1 MLNINENMKSIR
13 FFYSL
18 SCALAASLM
27 AVSAFAQ
34 SASQVF
40 TIKGSIPGIKN
51 GTKVSLKSQENGKDI
66 QVECLSH
73 GSSFTLQGH
82 VSGTILVQLQIN
94 DKPQNEY
101 LQDEFP
107 RDRGGHFMLEAA
119 DYTVSAACFD
129 SIPLNYDFGNVTMVR
144 EKNLKIAGGKA
155 QQQYQEW
162 ADATY
167 DARLKAKLLNKQ
179 YRDARFRDKKEG
191 GSDTLTMH
199 RLQPLI
205 ENAEVAEEK
214 MTEDFVAV
222 HPDYAVSLL
231 LQESKM
237 ENPFAFTAEQ
247 YDKLLSK
254 FANNDDQVRYDHF
267 VKKVEEMKAY
277 VKGLPY
283 KDLLL
288 ETTDGKPVHLKEVVI
303 PGRYNFIDFWAS
315 WCGPCRAA
323 IPSVKQL
330 QQKLGDK
337 LNIISIS
344 VDKKRQN
351 WEKAMKEENM
361 PWQQYQVPQSSM
373 KALKDGYY
381 IRYIPSLVV
390 IDPDGN
396 IQLYKSNPDKAH
408 SYLEDKLK

>member
-18 SCALAASLM
+18 SCALAASLV

-40 TIKGSIPGIKN
+40 TIKGTIPGIKN
-51 GTKVSLKSQENGKDI
+51 GTKVSLKSMESGKDI
-66 QVECLSH
+66 HAECLSQ
-73 GSSFTLQGH
+73 GASFSLEGN
-82 VSGTILVQLQIN
+82 VSGTILVKLKID

-101 LQDEFP
+101 QQDEYP
-107 RDRGGHFMLEAA
+107 NDRGGNFMLEAA
-119 DYTVSAACFD
+119 DYNVSTACFD

-214 MTEDFVAV
+214 MTEDFVAA

-288 ETTDGKPVHLKEVVI
+288 ETTDGKPVRLKEVVI

-344 VDKKRQN
+344 VDKKRQD
-351 WEKAMKEENM
+351 WERAMEVEKM
-361 PWQQYQVPQSSM
+361 TWGQYIVPLSSM
-373 KALKDGYY
+373 KELMDNYY
-381 IRYIPSLVV
+381 VKFIPSLVV
-390 IDPDGN
+390 VDPEGN
-396 IQLYKSNPDKAH
+396 IQLYTGNPDKAH
-408 SYLEDKLK
+408 SYLKERVK